1 MRRYA
6 NLRILVE
13 CAIMVALAFV
23 LSLSKLFELPFGG
36 SVTLLS
42 MLPICLVSI
51 RHGIGWGLGTAFV
64 YSATQALV
72 SGATGWGLTP
82 AVLIL
87 CFLLDYILAFT
98 VLGLAGLFRKR
109 GMAGCLF
116 GIALVC
122 ALRFLCHY
130 ISGVTLW
137 GSMAPE
143 GMSPY
148 LYSLLYNGGFML
160 PETVLTVIGAFFV
173 LTALKKISKP
183 QGS

>member
-1 MRRYA
+1 MKRYS

-13 CAIMVALAFV
+13 CALMVALAVV
-23 LSLSKLFELPFGG
+23 LHMFFLFTMPFDGK
-36 SVTLLS
+36 VTLLG
-42 MLPICLVSI
+42 MLPICLMSI
-51 RHGIGWGLGTAFV
+51 RHGLGWGLGTAFV
-64 YSATQALV
+64 FSWTQALL

-116 GIALVC
+116 GIVLVC

-137 GSMAPE
+137 ASMAPE